1 MTLLEASSPVVA
13 EPVAPA
19 RRRSG
24 LTVLGLAV
32 LWLGYVLAHELLS
45 GRVWWMLLPDL
56 APPFVFAL
64 IPALL
69 LGGAAIV
76 RGRHGG
82 RAALLAVVAFALT
95 AGQSGLRLPA
105 LGSPGPVPAGAIRVV
120 SWNTQF
126 WEQDEDPQAFYRYLR
141 SYDADV
147 YLLQEYLYFTDGPIR
162 IDRLAEVRQ
171 WFPGYQIVA
180 DSELLTLSRLPI
192 RDSRP
197 LAAVDDAAPPPAGTD
212 FLSYWT
218 TKTLRTDI
226 EVGGGVISFYNV
238 HTPVQLDAERS
249 PLTTRFYT
257 VVQDQAARREA
268 SWRALTTDLDGN
280 PGPVFVA
287 GDFNSTPAM
296 GELDRIRLDEAALT
310 GGGLYPSTWDARGR
324 GWWRLDHVFTSDDV
338 AVHRYDLHDSLDLS
352 DHRAQDLR
360 ISLT

>member
-1 MTLLEASSPVVA
+1 MTLLEAPAPVVT
-13 EPVAPA
+13 EPAAPA

-56 APPFVFAL
+56 APPFVYAL
-64 IPALL
+64 VPALL
-69 LGGAAIV
+69 IGAAALV
-76 RGRHGG
+76 RGRHGW
-82 RAALLAVVAFALT
+82 RIALLAVVTLALT
-95 AGQSGLRLPA
+95 AGQSGLRVPA
-105 LGSPGPVPAGAIRVV
+105 LGSPGPLPAGAIRVV

-126 WEQDEDPQAFYRYLR
+126 WEQAEDPQAFYRYLR

-147 YLLQEYLYFTDGPIR
+147 YLLQEYLYFTDRPIP

-192 RDSRP
+192 RGSRP

-226 EVGGGVISFYNV
+226 EVGAGVISFYNV

-249 PLTTRFYT
+249 PFTSRFYT
-257 VVQDQAARREA
+257 VIQDQAARREA
-268 SWRALTTDLDGN
+268 SWRALSADLDAN
-280 PGPVFVA
+280 RGPSFVA

-296 GELDRIRLDEAALT
+296 GELDRIRLDRPALT
-310 GGGLYPSTWDARGR
+310 GGGLYPSSWDARGK
-324 GWWRLDHVFTSDDV
+324 GWWRLDHVFTSSAV
-338 AVHRYDLHDSLDLS
+338 TVHRYELRDSLSLS

-360 ISLT
+360 ISLR